1 MWREWEGLEKTTKRL
16 FSARVLLLMSYLL
29 VFPGSK
35 EEVWKVWPTMNNL
48 GYLLLK
54 GGNIMNER
62 LFQSDIRMV
71 SEDNFSF

>member
-1 MWREWEGLEKTTKRL
+1 MKGMGGFGKDHKKIVFCL
-16 FSARVLLLMSYLL
+16 FLLLMSYLL

-35 EEVWKVWPTMNNL
+35 EEVWKVWPTMNNS

-71 SEDNFSF
+71 SEDNFLF